1 VEENA
6 KAPTAEWLGA
16 TRRGIS
22 GQLRSA
28 VIGAHTSCDN
38 STGFDQ
44 RIGLPDTNRRRSC
57 LHRRNQEA
65 Q

>member
-28 VIGAHTSCDN
+28 VFVTHTGRDN
-38 STGFDQ
+38 STRFD
-44 RIGLPDTNRRRSC
+44 
-57 LHRRNQEA
+57 
-65 Q
+65 